1 MLLRFLPVIQ
11 VKKWNW
17 SLQVAAFSCSFHMK
31 FTNFPSILG
40 VTALG
45 CVINFAYTSN
55 LTYSTKLQRH
65 LCFIYALP
73 KSNEV
78 SKHKHGTLLV
88 QNQSDMH
95 DHQQVGLVIIWLS
108 VSKHQNKSSIPT
120 VLISHWAPFTV
131 HSNNKLNSMASTHV
145 NIATHRLWTPY
156 PEFSLHRIHYAAKF
170 YSRKF
175 HLPRNHVQ
183 VVYSPVLMVNQTKK
197 SFPNI

>member
-1 MLLRFLPVIQ
+1 
-11 VKKWNW
+11 
-17 SLQVAAFSCSFHMK
+17 MK

-40 VTALG
+40 VTVLG
-45 CVINFAYTSN
+45 CVINFAYTSY

-131 HSNNKLNSMASTHV
+131 HSNNKLNSMSSTHV
-145 NIATHRLWTPY
+145 NIASYPSLVNSI
-156 PEFSLHRIHYAAKF
+156 PEFSLHRILYAAKI

-175 HLPRNHVQ
+175 QIPRHHVQ